1 MERLTVADQRINDP
15 PTGTNEA
22 TEIQQEERQE
32 AEKSPEE
39 KVAEA
44 LLLASNN
51 KSGSMRKKLTG
62 KTYHH
67 IKDMFTTKFSSNK
80 ISKSK
85 IAGPKAENGI
95 DTSATTG
102 INNSTETNIIPN
114 GTKFFSFLLSK
125 WRNNITH

>member
-15 PTGTNEA
+15 PTGTNEEA
-22 TEIQQEERQE
+22 EPQQEQRQE

-85 IAGPKAENGI
+85 IGPKAENGI

-102 INNSTETNIIPN
+102 INNSTTETNIIPN
-114 GTKFFSFLLSK
+114 GTKFFLSF
-125 WRNNITH
+125 

>member
-15 PTGTNEA
+15 PTGTNEE
-22 TEIQQEERQE
+22 TETQQEQRQE

-85 IAGPKAENGI
+85 IGPKAENGI
-95 DTSATTG
+95 DTSATTA
-102 INNSTETNIIPN
+102 INNSTTETNIIPN
-114 GTKFFSFLLSK
+114 GTKFFLSSK
-125 WRNNITH
+125 